1 MTANSAR
8 EDRKKYWVEI
18 VTSVEQASNVGDTKT
33 TKLLTNKVGKKSVSC
48 APLRPSFLENKSI
61 LSPPSQPPP
70 PTPETI
76 KVFAPS
82 ELKLQ
87 TPSHQQNQPDESPT
101 PHTAIPS
108 KTVRAAIQSPVHRV
122 LRPTAV
128 MDSPFTESGEPT
140 IRRCRRVGQ
149 NPYLA
154 STPQPPAPL
163 ESTPVTVKR
172 RKSPNSTLIVDDH
185 FGGIMMP
192 PPPSSTPVTV
202 VKRPRRNAATSRP
215 PTTSQY
221 STEPMEQ
228 SGGGRYNLRSRSRA
242 SSNLPSTDSSLSAIN
257 STATSFNTPVAKT
270 STRSKRK
277 GPAIGLE
284 LSVDGQKSY
293 MSTRRKRKTS
303 ALQDS
308 QTQFSAEVYD
318 GSRRVAEFSPFHLCA
333 DKVHMYQLSQAM
345 RSKLFTIPLS
355 AHHFIDLICCSA
367 LICIDMTCC
376 SALRQLKSMT
386 RSRRYSSP
394 FYQAP
399 PRPANRLSPLVVRV
413 VMYAGSTTPDYSGVC
428 RSFFLHPISG
438 DFRSKCPLSWSVLHR
453 CVIP

>member
-1 MTANSAR
+1 MA
-8 EDRKKYWVEI
+8 
-18 VTSVEQASNVGDTKT
+18 TSDFDGIDPFKSRDKIPRTPPSFLNTSSIADASTFRASLSVSPNDELDTSISMFQGDQNRSRFLV
-33 TKLLTNKVGKKSVSC
+33 LLNDYSRPSKVGKKSVSC

-242 SSNLPSTDSSLSAIN
+242 SSILPSTDSSLSAIN

-277 GPAIGLE
+277 GPAMGLE

-308 QTQFSAEVYD
+308 QTQFSAEDSQSTIFFSVLS
-318 GSRRVAEFSPFHLCA
+318 GSTSSSESSVAS
-333 DKVHMYQLSQAM
+333 
-345 RSKLFTIPLS
+345 R
-355 AHHFIDLICCSA
+355 
-367 LICIDMTCC
+367 
-376 SALRQLKSMT
+376 
-386 RSRRYSSP
+386 RSRR
-394 FYQAP
+394 
-399 PRPANRLSPLVVRV
+399 N
-413 VMYAGSTTPDYSGVC
+413 VC
-428 RSFFLHPISG
+428 RVNYSRP
-438 DFRSKCPLSWSVLHR
+438 
-453 CVIP
+453 